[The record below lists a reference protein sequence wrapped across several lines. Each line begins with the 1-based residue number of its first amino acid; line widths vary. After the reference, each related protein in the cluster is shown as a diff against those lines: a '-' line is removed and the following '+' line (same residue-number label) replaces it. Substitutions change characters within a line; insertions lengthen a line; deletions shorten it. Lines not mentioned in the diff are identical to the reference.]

1 MHAVKEKVDRLE
13 SILGE
18 FIIHT
23 DVSLS
28 RLEREVEKLQDEMRV
43 FKDEMKDFKDEMKDF
58 KDEMKDFKDEMKDF
72 KDEMRVFKDEMKD
85 FKDEMRVFKDEMKD
99 FKDEM
104 SDFKRNMEAD
114 RKEINKQWAYLAKKM
129 GTLDEDLVAPAVRP
143 VLAKYFDCEPLSRSI
158 RNLRRIDGDTFEID
172 VLASC
177 KDRVFMIEVKSSPK
191 TDHIEEILEKATL
204 FKRFFP
210 EYENKEVIPIFAGI
224 TFPENV
230 VKYATRKDL
239 YVMEY
244 KEWEYM
250 DIINF
255 EEVKSK

>member
-28 RLEREVEKLQDEMRV
+28 RLEREVEKLKDEMSVFKDEMKDFKDEMSV

-58 KDEMKDFKDEMKDF
+58 KDEMKDFKDEMS
-72 KDEMRVFKDEMKD
+72 
-85 FKDEMRVFKDEMKD
+85 VFKDEMKD

-114 RKEINKQWAYLAKKM
+114 RKEMNKQWAYLAKKM

-143 VLAKYFDCEPLSRSI
+143 VLTKYFDCEPLSRSI
-158 RNLRRIDGDTFEID
+158 RNLRRNDGDTFEID

-177 KDRVFMIEVKSSPK
+177 KDKVFMIEVKSSPK
-191 TDHIEEILEKATL
+191 TDHVEEILEKATL
-204 FKRFFP
+204 FKSFFP
-210 EYENKEVIPIFAGI
+210 EYEDKELIPIFAGI
-224 TFPENV
+224 IFPENV
-230 VKYATRKDL
+230 VKYATRKGL

-250 DIINF
+250 DLINF
-255 EEVKSK
+255 EEVKSR